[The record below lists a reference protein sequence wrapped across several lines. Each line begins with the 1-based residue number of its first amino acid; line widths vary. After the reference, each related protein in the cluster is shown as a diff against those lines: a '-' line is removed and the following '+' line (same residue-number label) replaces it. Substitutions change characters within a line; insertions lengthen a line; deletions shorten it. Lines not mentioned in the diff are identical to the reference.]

1 MAVHRSDR
9 KLVWLTLGFAA
20 GLAMASIWPHE
31 PLQAASSDRN
41 EKFAI
46 ITTPVGSGIGAGI
59 GSGSEAVFVVDFL
72 TGRLTGARLSRT
84 RNSGT
89 AFINFYYRNLAEDFQ
104 VNAGGDAFYAVTEG
118 LAEIQGQ
125 RGTQWAQSALY
136 VAELN
141 SGKVAAYAIPYTV
154 AQTPQDPVPLFP
166 IGTFPFRE
174 QNVTQ

>member
-46 ITTPVGSGIGAGI
+46 ITAPVTAG
-59 GSGSEAVFVVDFL
+59 GGLVGGSEAVFVVDFL

-84 RNSGT
+84 RRNGT
-89 AFINFYYRNLAEDFQ
+89 AFINFYYRNLAEDFH
-104 VNAGGDAFYAVTEG
+104 VNAGGEPYYAVTAG
-118 LAEIQGQ
+118 AAEIQSQG
-125 RGTQWAQSALY
+125 GAQWGQSALY

-141 SGKVAAYAIPYTV
+141 SGKVGAYAIPYTV
-154 AQTPQDPVPLFP
+154 SQTPQPAVPLFP
-166 IGTFPFRE
+166 IDKFSFRE

>member
-31 PLQAASSDRN
+31 PMQAASSDRN

-46 ITTPVGSGIGAGI
+46 ITVPVNTGAGI
-59 GSGSEAVFVVDFL
+59 VAGGEAVFVVDFL
-72 TGRLTGARLSRT
+72 TGRLTGARLGRT
-84 RNSGT
+84 RRSGT

-104 VNAGGDAFYAVTEG
+104 VNAGGDPFYAVSEG
-118 LAEIQGQ
+118 AAEIQGQ
-125 RGTQWAQSALY
+125 GGAQWGQSALY

-141 SGKVAAYAIPYTV
+141 SGKVGAYAIPFSV
-154 AQTPQDPVPLFP
+154 SQTPQKPVPLFP
-166 IGTFPFRE
+166 IDTFPFRE

>member
-1 MAVHRSDR
+1 MAVYRSDR

-20 GLAMASIWPHE
+20 GLTMASIWPHE

-46 ITTPVGSGIGAGI
+46 ITVPVGQGLGIAAN
-59 GSGSEAVFVVDFL
+59 SEAVFVLDFL

-84 RNSGT
+84 RTSGS

-104 VNAGGDAFYAVTEG
+104 VNAGGEPYYAMTAG
-118 LAEIQGQ
+118 AAEIQGQ

-141 SGKVAAYAIPYTV
+141 SGKVGAFAIPFSV
-154 AQTPQDPVPLFP
+154 SQTPLPPVALTP
-166 IGTFPFRE
+166 IDTFPFRE

>member
-46 ITTPVGSGIGAGI
+46 ITAPVTAG
-59 GSGSEAVFVVDFL
+59 GGLVGGSEAVFVVDFL
-72 TGRLTGARLSRT
+72 TGRLSGARLSRT
-84 RNSGT
+84 RRSGT
-89 AFINFYYRNLAEDFQ
+89 AFINFYFRNLAEDFQ
-104 VNAGGDAFYAVTEG
+104 VNAGGEPYYAVTAG
-118 LAEIQGQ
+118 AAEIQSQG
-125 RGTQWAQSALY
+125 GAQWGQSALY

-141 SGKVAAYAIPYTV
+141 SGKVGAYAIPFTV
-154 AQTPQDPVPLFP
+154 SQTPQPPVPLVP
-166 IGTFPFRE
+166 IDTFPFRE